1 MSLDSVGNRPS
12 SYMNSSQ
19 LLKKIRKESGFTQ
32 QQLAKALQVSTIL
45 ISMIESGQKP
55 ISTKMVERLSKLLK
69 VHPSTITPSL
79 FFENESEL
87 KKLTKL
93 ERHLIET
100 GLHMQEQLV
109 SRRAKNLKNY
119 AK

>member
-1 MSLDSVGNRPS
+1 
-12 SYMNSSQ
+12 MNSSQ
-19 LLKKIRKESGFTQ
+19 LIKKIRKESGLTQ

-55 ISTKMVERLSKLLK
+55 ISSKMVERLSKLLK

-79 FFENESEL
+79 FFENESEFKGL
-87 KKLTKL
+87 SGL
-93 ERHLIET
+93 EKNLIET
-100 GLHMQEQLV
+100 GLRMQDKLI
-109 SRRAKNLKNY
+109 SMRAKNLKSY